1 MEKGRK
7 WKKGRSG
14 LREKNVIIDW
24 EIIWICF
31 LGKLWFVLE
40 LVIIKVSNCMSN
52 CMESVL
58 GYKFVKN
65 GY

>member
-31 LGKLWFVLE
+31 LGKLWCG
-40 LVIIKVSNCMSN
+40 ISY
-52 CMESVL
+52 
-58 GYKFVKN
+58 YKSK
-65 GY
+65 